1 MSTFNTLRDANRA
14 RHAEWFKDKPVSLLF
29 RATELAGEVG
39 ELCNAIKKLERE
51 RLGVKGTK
59 ATLQDV
65 ADELADVVISADL
78 LGMQFGINIG
88 EAIER
93 KFNAT
98 STKYKL
104 KTRLQFLPSKTTN
117 KRK

>member
-1 MSTFNTLRDANRA
+1 MTTFSTLRDANRE
-14 RHAEWFKDKPVSLLF
+14 RHKEWFKDKEVSLLF

-39 ELCNAIKKLERE
+39 ELCNVIKKLERE
-51 RLGVKGTK
+51 RLGVKGSK
-59 ATLQDV
+59 ATLEQV

-98 STKYKL
+98 STKYRL
-104 KTRLQFLPSKTTN
+104 KTKLQFTPTKAT